1 MFIGINRIKIKS
13 AHNSIPIFTDTVQS
27 GLEFT
32 FQTHILKQDFSVR
45 RVAVQLGDDMEQQTI
60 PAKK

>member
-1 MFIGINRIKIKS
+1 MFIGINQIKIK
-13 AHNSIPIFTDTVQS
+13 AAQNSIFADTVQS